1 MSLLHIE
8 GLNVFYGRIH
18 ALKDVEVAIEPGE
31 IVAIMG
37 SNGAGK
43 STIVR
48 TLCGLVRRRS
58 GRITFDGADIS
69 AAPPERIVRAGV
81 GYVPEGR
88 RVFAQMSVAENLLVG
103 AYSRTDRSAL
113 AQELAA
119 VYDLFPILAERRSQ
133 FAASLSGGE
142 QQMLALGRALMTR
155 PRLLVLD
162 EPSLG
167 LAPIVVDQVFTLL
180 RQLNAGGLSILL
192 VEQNAHA
199 ALRLAHRGIVLE
211 TGTVRL
217 RGTSTQLR
225 DDPLVRE
232 VYLGNE

>member
-1 MSLLHIE
+1 MLLRIE
-8 GLNVFYGRIH
+8 DLNVYYGRIH
-18 ALKDVEVAIEPGE
+18 AAKGIAFDVDEGE

-43 STIVR
+43 STTVR
-48 TLCGLVRRRS
+48 SLCGLVRPRA
-58 GRITFDGADIS
+58 GKITFGGVDITRVG
-69 AAPPERIVRAGV
+69 PERVVRLGI

-88 RVFAQMSVAENLLVG
+88 RVFGQMSVAENLLVG
-103 AYSRTDRSAL
+103 AYSRRDRATLNSDL
-113 AQELAA
+113 DA
-119 VYDLFPILAERRSQ
+119 VYALFPILAERRSQ
-133 FAASLSGGE
+133 FAAGLSGGE

-167 LAPIVVDQVFTLL
+167 LAPIIVDQVFALL
-180 RQLNAGGLSILL
+180 RRLNADDGLSILL

-199 ALRLAHRGIVLE
+199 ALRLAHRAMVLE

-217 RGTSTQLR
+217 RGSAAELR

-232 VYLGNE
+232 VYLGQ